1 MKNENNLEAVNKIE
15 WMWVPRSSDWK
26 YEEVLEHKV
35 SSRREKVFKERLIKA
50 VRTRINGFNV
60 PVYDPS
66 LNEDGKLQFKPGCMP
81 AINHSYNEWEMM
93 ARDCGGR
100 LGNGNEYILFSAI
113 LISRLMEIG
122 CSEANAWYSVVTDS
136 RYMGLYSGTVDSKL
150 IMEKTGSRVRVGKYD
165 LGNVA
170 KILSKDK
177 YGCITIASGAYNES
191 CYDFAIA
198 QFRATYNNLEPFE
211 KAVGWIVF

>member
-26 YEEVLEHKV
+26 YEEILEHKV
-35 SSRREKVFKERLIKA
+35 TSRREKVFKERLIKA

-66 LNEDGKLQFKPGCMP
+66 LNEDGKLQFKSGCMP

-100 LGNGNEYILFSAI
+100 LGNGNEYILFSAT

-136 RYMGLYSGTVDSKL
+136 RYMGLYSGTVWL
-150 IMEKTGSRVRVGKYD
+150 
-165 LGNVA
+165 
-170 KILSKDK
+170 
-177 YGCITIASGAYNES
+177 
-191 CYDFAIA
+191 
-198 QFRATYNNLEPFE
+198 
-211 KAVGWIVF
+211 

>member
-1 MKNENNLEAVNKIE
+1 MMNENNLETVSNIE
-15 WMWVPRSSDWK
+15 WMWIPRSSDWK
-26 YEEVLEHKV
+26 YEMILKHKV
-35 SSRREKVFKERLIKA
+35 TSHREQIFKERLIKA

-66 LNEDGKLQFKPGCMP
+66 INEDGELQFKSGCMP
-81 AINHSYNEWEMM
+81 AINHSYNEWEIL
-93 ARDCGGR
+93 AKNCGGR
-100 LGNGNEYILFSAI
+100 LGNESEYCLFVAT
-113 LISRLMEIG
+113 LICRLMEMG
-122 CSEANAWYSVVTDS
+122 CSEANSWYSVITDS

-150 IMEKTGSRVRVGKYD
+150 IMEKTGSRVRAGKCD

-177 YGCITIASGAYNES
+177 YGCITIASGAYDES
-191 CYDFAIA
+191 CYKFAIA
-198 QFRATYNNLEPFE
+198 QLRSTYDNFIPFK